1 MGFMELHA
9 GKQSFPWLNIMYST
23 RVLFA
28 SEQQVSKLV
37 STQCKT
43 SKVEASIEV
52 QNGHPIYSNGPR
64 LASTIEHLCYS
75 SLIRVR
81 LCDAAMDVSSLYIY
95 TWPTGH
101 FICIVVCRVELGR
114 FSFNA
119 NIALLSS
126 VEIVHI

>member
-1 MGFMELHA
+1 
-9 GKQSFPWLNIMYST
+9 MYST
-23 RVLFA
+23 RLLFA

-52 QNGHPIYSNGPR
+52 QNRHPIYSNGPW

-75 SLIRVR
+75 SLIRVW
-81 LCDAAMDVSSLYIY
+81 LCDAAMDVPSLHVY

-126 VEIVHI
+126 VEIVYI